1 MLRLGVTMSRFASSL
16 PEVETQGGALV
27 FSGNRPGPRFADQ
40 ILHEEGIRSWV
51 SVPLRRE
58 GTIIGLLSFSSREV
72 GAFSQEEAAFFTKLG
87 AAVGDRLLGLI
98 PPPGNEVG
106 DTEEEAPS

>member
-16 PEVETQGGALV
+16 PEVERQGVALV

-40 ILHEEGIRSWV
+40 ILHEEGVRSWV

-58 GTIIGLLSFSSREV
+58 GTIVGLLSFSSREV

-87 AAVGDRLLGLI
+87 AAVDESLIELI
-98 PPPGNEVG
+98 PPAG
-106 DTEEEAPS
+106 DETGP